1 VVILLDHARNA
12 GIGSSCESRQR
23 APCRLLYSGRAHN
36 IQAFAIERGGDVA
49 PAGNG
54 GKNFAVAH
62 QYISGDAA
70 AVEFLPQPLW
80 FPASLEGMQGMMMYY
95 DV

>member
-23 APCRLLYSGRAHN
+23 APCFVQIRTAAPK

-54 GKNFAVAH
+54 GKNL
-62 QYISGDAA
+62 AA
-70 AVEFLPQPLW
+70 ALTGDQCEQDHSPLKRRNRLPDLW
-80 FPASLEGMQGMMMYY
+80 EIRSYPSA
-95 DV
+95 